1 MNSNSRHY
9 YWRKI
14 LGQNQ
19 ALYAFKS
26 ITYFSAEFKCNLSFG
41 HLEAH
46 ARSTSNQFVA
56 DLMRTIDSYLN
67 STLRSDEEGVG
78 LCGPARLER
87 HWSGS
92 GCSWRRLLH
101 PHCASVYKSDSRNLY
116 LHPTWVAN
124 GISDKHVFSKRK
136 WGKNKI
142 RFLYRGWFL
151 DRIRRQPI
159 KSFSAMWLVD
169 VDVAIAWN
177 C

>member
-41 HLEAH
+41 HSEAH

-67 STLRSDEEGVG
+67 RTLRSDEEGVG
-78 LCGPARLER
+78 CVVQHGSSDTDRVPDVPDAAYCTHIVRRSTNQIPAICTCTLLE
-87 HWSGS
+87 
-92 GCSWRRLLH
+92 
-101 PHCASVYKSDSRNLY
+101 
-116 LHPTWVAN
+116 
-124 GISDKHVFSKRK
+124 
-136 WGKNKI
+136 
-142 RFLYRGWFL
+142 
-151 DRIRRQPI
+151 
-159 KSFSAMWLVD
+159 
-169 VDVAIAWN
+169 
-177 C
+177 